1 MEHNHPV
8 TLWYDLV
15 VVLHML
21 TASLSLSHS
30 LSLSFSFCFSRPL
43 IVCEMS
49 PSVRVGLCI
58 YTHLDVF
65 IFVFLRAGFLYT
77 SRHTHVKVVNKSRQT
92 PHCCET

>member
-30 LSLSFSFCFSRPL
+30 LSLSLSAFLALSLFVRCHRL
-43 IVCEMS
+43 CVWVC
-49 PSVRVGLCI
+49 VYI
-58 YTHLDVF
+58 H
-65 IFVFLRAGFLYT
+65 I
-77 SRHTHVKVVNKSRQT
+77 
-92 PHCCET
+92 

>member
-58 YTHLDVF
+58 FTLQDIHM
-65 IFVFLRAGFLYT
+65 
-77 SRHTHVKVVNKSRQT
+77 
-92 PHCCET
+92 